1 MNQKFATLALLTLAL
16 ALQTG
21 AQAETAKAASAAV
34 IPATSTTAVSAKS
47 AQPAFVITADD
58 TSKAAQGKQIDLPS
72 APEEVQEAKKDT
84 GPIHI
89 WAVRINYDSYLWGFI
104 FLMPF
109 AAIFF
114 LLSNIRAYFKKRVN
128 WYESIRK
135 ENIELPR
142 TTMGD

>member
-16 ALQTG
+16 GWQTG
-21 AQAETAKAASAAV
+21 AQGETAKAASAAAV
-34 IPATSTTAVSAKS
+34 TSAASVSAKS

-72 APEEVQEAKKDT
+72 APEEVPEAKKDT